1 MLWNGTRNFHVSD
14 ILGVEITAIDI
25 SKESIIYAEQ
35 NYGASNIQY
44 IKSDLISFIKKT
56 EEYDYIVS
64 RHVLEHIEDGLNLAL
79 NLKYKKRLIVN
90 VPFNEPE
97 GNIHHLV
104 NCITEK
110 DFESYPN
117 KEFFYK
123 E

>member
-1 MLWNGTRNFHVSD
+1 MLNQKIKILDIGCGTGHGTFMLSD

-44 IKSDLISFIKKT
+44 IKSDLVSFIKKAG
-56 EEYDYIVS
+56 EYDYIVS
-64 RHVLEHIEDGLNLAL
+64 RHALEHIEDGLVL
-79 NLKYKKRLIVN
+79 NLQYKKRLIVN

-104 NCITEK
+104 N
-110 DFESYPN
+110 
-117 KEFFYK
+117 
-123 E
+123 